1 MEEVREQPASLL
13 ANALDKAN
21 DNEVESRAGSQDNLG
36 KFKSVQALMDAYE
49 SLQSEFTKKCQL
61 LSQYQKDKTEISE
74 DEQKSEEK
82 TDEGQREEGFN
93 QEEFMQ
99 FLSDNGKAR
108 EYAEEI
114 KNAFGQISQKQKSPY
129 QVAWESV
136 VANHLNDSNK
146 AGDPIINEYVL
157 SDENV
162 RNKIIESYIQK
173 LSSSQPPLT
182 LSSGRGQ
189 SVAQV
194 MPDRPQTLA
203 DAKKIVDQM
212 FS

>member
-13 ANALDKAN
+13 AIALDKAE
-21 DNEVESRAGSQDNLG
+21 DSEVESRAGSQDNLG

-49 SLQSEFTKKCQL
+49 SLQSQFTKKCQL
-61 LSQYQKDKTEISE
+61 LSQYQKDKTDISE

-82 TDEGQREEGFN
+82 ADESQREEGFN
-93 QEEFMQ
+93 QDEFMQ
-99 FLSDNGKAR
+99 FLNDNGRAR

-114 KNAFGQISQKQKSPY
+114 KKAFGQISQKQKSPY

-173 LSSSQPPLT
+173 LSTSQPPLT
-182 LSSGRGQ
+182 LSSSRGQ

>member
-1 MEEVREQPASLL
+1 MEEKREQPASLL
-13 ANALDKAN
+13 ATALDKA
-21 DNEVESRAGSQDNLG
+21 DENEVAGRVGSQDNLG

-49 SLQSEFTKKCQL
+49 SLQSEFTKKCQQ
-61 LSQYQKDKTEISE
+61 LSQYQKDKTDTSE
-74 DEQKSEEK
+74 DKQNSEEK
-82 TDEGQREEGFN
+82 VEDQNEEGFN
-93 QEEFMQ
+93 QEEFVQ
-99 FLSDNGKAR
+99 FLSDNDRAR

-114 KNAFGQISQKQKSPY
+114 KNAFGQISQKQKNPY

-136 VANHLNDSNK
+136 VANHLKQANK

-162 RNKIIESYIQK
+162 RNKIIESYIQQI
-173 LSSSQPPLT
+173 SSSAPPLT

-194 MPDRPQTLA
+194 MPQRPQTLA

>member
-1 MEEVREQPASLL
+1 MEEIREQPASLL

-21 DNEVESRAGSQDNLG
+21 DDEVESRAGSQDNLG

-61 LSQYQKDKTEISE
+61 LSQYQKDKTDISE
-74 DEQKSEEK
+74 DEQNKEEK
-82 TDEGQREEGFN
+82 TEEGQKEEGFN

-99 FLSDNGKAR
+99 FLSGNGRAR

-114 KNAFGQISQKQKSPY
+114 KSAFGQISQKQKSPY

-136 VANHLNDSNK
+136 VANHLNDENK

-162 RNKIIESYIQK
+162 RNKIIEGYIRQ

-189 SVAQV
+189 SAAQV

-203 DAKKIVDQM
+203 DAKRIVDQM

>member
-1 MEEVREQPASLL
+1 MEEKREQPASLL
-13 ANALDKAN
+13 ATALDKA
-21 DNEVESRAGSQDNLG
+21 DENEVAGRVGSQDNLG

-49 SLQSEFTKKCQL
+49 SLQSEFTKKCQQ
-61 LSQYQKDKTEISE
+61 LSQYQKDKTDTSE
-74 DEQKSEEK
+74 DKQNSEEK
-82 TDEGQREEGFN
+82 VEDQNEEGFN
-93 QEEFMQ
+93 QEEFVQ
-99 FLSDNGKAR
+99 FLSDNDRAR

-136 VANHLNDSNK
+136 VANHLKQANK

-162 RNKIIESYIQK
+162 RNKIIESYIQQI
-173 LSSSQPPLT
+173 SSSAPPLT

-194 MPDRPQTLA
+194 MPQRPQTLA

>member
-1 MEEVREQPASLL
+1 MEEKREQPASLL
-13 ANALDKAN
+13 ATALDKA
-21 DNEVESRAGSQDNLG
+21 DENEVAGRVGSQDNLG

-49 SLQSEFTKKCQL
+49 SLQSEFTKKCQQ
-61 LSQYQKDKTEISE
+61 LSQYQKDKTDTSE
-74 DEQKSEEK
+74 DKQNSEEK
-82 TDEGQREEGFN
+82 VEDQNEEGFN
-93 QEEFMQ
+93 QEEFVQ
-99 FLSDNGKAR
+99 FLSDNDRAR

-182 LSSGRGQ
+182 LSSSRGQ

>member
-1 MEEVREQPASLL
+1 MEEKREQPTTLL
-13 ANALDKAN
+13 ATALDKA
-21 DNEVESRAGSQDNLG
+21 DENEVAGRVGSQDNLG

-49 SLQSEFTKKCQL
+49 SLQSEFTKKCQQ
-61 LSQYQKDKTEISE
+61 LSQYQKDKTDTSE
-74 DEQKSEEK
+74 DKQNSEEK
-82 TDEGQREEGFN
+82 VEDQNEEGFN
-93 QEEFMQ
+93 QEEFVQ
-99 FLSDNGKAR
+99 FLSDNDRAR

-136 VANHLNDSNK
+136 VANHLKQANK

-162 RNKIIESYIQK
+162 RNKIIESYIQQI
-173 LSSSQPPLT
+173 SSSAPPLT

-194 MPDRPQTLA
+194 MPQHPQTLA